1 VSHVVLERGAGGRR
15 LYLGG
20 DLQFDERDERLY
32 HEPLGFWPVALAST
46 RVAGR
51 GLRVLILGGGDGL
64 ALRETLR
71 SPAVAAVHLV
81 DRDPEVLR
89 LGAGPLADLN
99 RGAFRDPRVR
109 VEIVDARAVLDRARG
124 FDVAIFDLTYPADPA
139 GAVLLGVAT
148 FRRLRSALSPA
159 GIAAVNAVS
168 PELTPEAFGSIGAA
182 LGAAGLPAVPYA
194 FELPSFRDEGYGR
207 WGFLFASPRPL
218 RHAELARPGLRAGA
232 TLAAGALLAGA
243 RLPAGAARA
252 MRVAP
257 NRRDELL
264 YHLFNAA
271 PLDWAPPFRLLRFP
285 AGRVRPGPR
294 LTAAEGFARWLRA
307 PAGRRTLETLLG
319 CLPLSRRGQTR
330 EALYEWSHHAEVLFR
345 EVDLRAFVEHVLGR
359 AAALPPSWR
368 RELHALRARLRA
380 DAPPLGDLLTQA
392 FRVFAVY
399 LLLLLV
405 TNLFFPDNVYAK
417 GWSSSSSRSTV
428 SSGSSSSEP
437 FTGFAFSDPGVRF
450 APYRYRALAY
460 AGRGTGRA
468 GAVPDPEGR
477 EGGAPPVALAAAG
490 GAPPPTSVV
499 ALTARLQLLDSGALV
514 YVVGVPG
521 FDFLLEPGRL
531 RALDAGGR
539 DVQALLPDAAL
550 ETEARQQLDA
560 QAALIARA
568 LADHRRWLDWVAYA
582 RATAPGRQAGE
593 ELAALERVQEAVA
606 RARAAWHAAAPTLA
620 PASQPG
626 WVPVFPGVYLE
637 RRLPQQ
643 GGPAVVLVE
652 PGGTLRTR
660 TLASPAVLGADDRLL
675 FQLLWRRQNAEPD
688 PILGA
693 ALAPWLAAHGEALG
707 PARTGPRP

>member
-1 VSHVVLERGAGGRR
+1 MSHVVLEPGATGAGARR

-32 HEPLGFWPVALAST
+32 HEPLGRWPVALAAA
-46 RVAGR
+46 RAPGR

-64 ALRETLR
+64 ALREALH

-109 VEIVDARAVLDRARG
+109 VEIADARVVLDRARG
-124 FDVAIFDLTYPADPA
+124 FDVAIVDLTYPTDPA
-139 GAVLLGVAT
+139 AAALLGVAS
-148 FRRLRSALSPA
+148 FRRLRAALSPA

-168 PELTPEAFGSIGAA
+168 PELTPEGFGSIGAA

-194 FELPSFRDEGYGR
+194 FDLPSFRDEGYGR

-218 RHAELARPGLRAGA
+218 RRAELARP
-232 TLAAGALLAGA
+232 AGALLAGA

-271 PLDWAPPFRLLRFP
+271 PLAWGPPFRLLRFP

-307 PAGRRTLETLLG
+307 PAGQRTLETLLA

-330 EALYEWSHHAEVLFR
+330 ELLLEWSHHAEILFR
-345 EVDLRAFVEHVLGR
+345 EVDLRAFVEQALGR
-359 AAALPPSWR
+359 AAGLPAAWR
-368 RELHALRARLRA
+368 RELVVLRARLRA
-380 DAPPLGDLLTQA
+380 GVPPLGDLLTQA

-405 TNLFFPDNVYAK
+405 TNLFFPDNLYAK
-417 GWSSSSSRSTV
+417 GWSSSSSRSTI

-450 APYRYRALAY
+450 APYRYRALAFAPRG
-460 AGRGTGRA
+460 AGRP

-477 EGGAPPVALAAAG
+477 EGGVLPVALAAAG
-490 GAPPPTSVV
+490 GAPPSTSVV
-499 ALTARLQLLDSGALV
+499 ALTARLQLLDTGALV
-514 YVVGVPG
+514 YVAGVPG

-531 RALDAGGR
+531 RALEAGGR
-539 DVQALLPDAAL
+539 EALALLPDAAL

-560 QAALIARA
+560 QVALITRA
-568 LADHRRWLDWVAYA
+568 IADHRRWLDWVAYA
-582 RATAPGRQAGE
+582 RTTAPGRQAGD
-593 ELAALERVQEAVA
+593 ELAALERVQEAVTQ
-606 RARAAWHAAAPTLA
+606 ARAAWQAAVPSVT

-643 GGPAVVLVE
+643 GGPAVVVVE
-652 PGGTLRTR
+652 PGGTFRSR
-660 TLASPAVLGADDRLL
+660 SLAPPAALGADDRLL

-688 PILGA
+688 PALGQ
-693 ALAPWLAAHGEALG
+693 ALARWLAAHGEMLG
-707 PARTGPRP
+707 PARTGRP